1 MADPDRG
8 CGCGRAFT
16 GCTSARGTTTA
27 KVADIPR
34 ASLLRDGWDGDH
46 LASLADAAAP
56 FPAGAIVERRL
67 DVLRI
72 RPQHAPQ
79 S

>member
-1 MADPDRG
+1 
-8 CGCGRAFT
+8 
-16 GCTSARGTTTA
+16 
-27 KVADIPR
+27 VADIPR
-34 ASLLRDGWDGDH
+34 ASLLWNGWAGDD

-56 FPAGAIVERRL
+56 FRGGAIVERRL
-67 DVLRI
+67 DVVRI